1 MLVSELYSQVAGL
14 GFEDTLENSAV
25 FYNAANRAL
34 LQVNAI
40 RPAIR
45 SYIINHKPMKNIIDG
60 ASFAPIV
67 RTESLSFEAVDAR
80 SYYFETDGTGHVY
93 IECLN
98 ERDEGW
104 SYINDF
110 SFSSAS
116 GYTAYRGFIRDG
128 DGKFVSGLVRLRFE
142 GEYAYSLKNVAM
154 YRYLYSG
161 SAADIPAYEEYKG
174 YDISALAD
182 DFLGLEPTAPVKEGE
197 QAADVDYR
205 VEDGRIIY
213 LPYNDEG
220 CFKVMY
226 RHKPRKLIYD
236 VSPLEDIT
244 VIDMDSELCALL
256 PLLVASYVWL
266 EDEPEKAEY
275 YRYMYQQGAA
285 EIERRHKNAAP
296 VRFIN
301 RSGW

>member
-1 MLVSELYSQVAGL
+1 MLVSELYAQVAGL
-14 GFEDTLENSAV
+14 GFEDTLENSGI

-45 SYIINHKPMKNIIDG
+45 SYIINHKPMENIIDTP
-60 ASFAPIV
+60 SFSPIV
-67 RTESLSFEAVDAR
+67 RTETLCFEASDAR
-80 SYYFETDGTGHVY
+80 SYYFEADGTGHLY
-93 IECLN
+93 IERCNASGEWLII
-98 ERDEGW
+98 DD
-104 SYINDF
+104 YAI
-110 SFSSAS
+110 SSADG
-116 GYTAYRGFIRDG
+116 GYIAYKGFIKDG
-128 DGKFVSGLVRLRFE
+128 DSFVSGQVRLRFE

-161 SAADIPAYEEYKG
+161 LVLDIPAYEEYKG
-174 YDISALAD
+174 YDISALTD
-182 DFLGLEPTAPVKEGE
+182 DFLGLEPAAPVRESNPD
-197 QAADVDYR
+197 ADVDYR
-205 VEDGRIIY
+205 VEDGGVIY
-213 LPYNDEG
+213 LPYNDGG
-220 CFKVMY
+220 CFKILY
-226 RHKPRKLIYD
+226 RHKPRKLEHQ
-236 VSPLEDIT
+236 VSPLEDGS
-244 VIDMDSELCALL
+244 VIDMDSDLCALL

-285 EIERRHKNAAP
+285 DIERKHRNAAP